1 VPPYILVWALLVYA
15 WIANYLVRMALPPLL
30 APIMTE
36 LRLSFREA
44 GVLASA
50 FFYAYMAMQLPAGM
64 MGDRL
69 GRRRVV
75 ISGLLLGAVAS
86 VATGLAWSFAALVLA
101 RLLTGLSQGCLF
113 SNDRV
118 IIAGSTPPSRM
129 ALGQGVSFSGPGL
142 GITLGL
148 VLAGALGEIVPW
160 RWVFVVF
167 ALAPLSAAALT
178 GRFVPEPPR
187 AHAEPG
193 QWPLRRLLAVRDL
206 WVLGLASAMP
216 IYVQF
221 TIATWAPLMFAEI
234 GVDELAR
241 AARYAGA
248 QGLVAPLG
256 LFCWGWVADR
266 AERRGIARKTI
277 IAVALVLS
285 GAATAGV
292 ACVVQARGSPAALLL
307 CIMATVFCSWGVWG
321 PAFAILGQCVPPG
334 VHGTAFGLFNTF
346 AFTGALVG
354 PVVTG
359 SLKDATG
366 SFAAGSS
373 HAAGGTVVG
382 AGLAGLVRAPGGG
395 APSATDA
402 RV

>member
-1 VPPYILVWALLVYA
+1 VPPYVAVWALLVYA

-30 APIMTE
+30 APIMAE
-36 LRLSFREA
+36 LRLSYRDA

-50 FFYAYMAMQLPAGM
+50 FFYAYMAMQFPAGM
-64 MGDRL
+64 LGDRV

-75 ISGLLLGAVAS
+75 IAGFLLGAVAS
-86 VATGLAWSFAALVLA
+86 VATSQAGSFVALVLA

-160 RWVFVVF
+160 RWVFVAF
-167 ALAPLSAAALT
+167 ALAPLSAAVLVA
-178 GRFVPEPPR
+178 RFVSEPPR
-187 AHAEPG
+187 AVAEPG
-193 QWPLRRLLAVRDL
+193 HWPLRRLLGVRDL
-206 WVLGLASAMP
+206 WVLGLSSAMP

-234 GVDELAR
+234 GVGELAR

-248 QGLVAPLG
+248 QGLAAPLG
-256 LFCWGWVADR
+256 LLCWGWVADR
-266 AERRGIARKTI
+266 AERRGIARRTI

-285 GAATAGV
+285 GAATAGLAAV
-292 ACVVQARGSPAALLL
+292 LQARGSPAALLV

-321 PAFAILGQCVPPG
+321 PAFAIVGQCVPPG
-334 VHGTAFGLFNTF
+334 VRGTAFGLFNTF
-346 AFTGALVG
+346 AFIGALVG
-354 PVVTG
+354 PVLTG

-366 SFAAGSS
+366 SFAAGSYL
-373 HAAGGTVVG
+373 AAGVSLLG
-382 AGLAGLVRAPGGG
+382 AVLAMLVRAPDGRG
-395 APSATDA
+395 PSRIDA